1 MKKGRQKNIKNSKN
15 PLRVFIH
22 SELYKNGISN
32 NEFMAKMGMSTVT
45 YYKRL
50 RKCDWNVQE
59 LFRIAKLLKVPSE
72 EIFAKLEDKNNIK
85 EK

>member
-1 MKKGRQKNIKNSKN
+1 MNRGRPKFKKLQRN
-15 PLRVFIH
+15 PLRVYIH
-22 SELYKNGISN
+22 NKQFENGISN
-32 NEFMAKMGMSTVT
+32 NDFMAKMGMSTVT